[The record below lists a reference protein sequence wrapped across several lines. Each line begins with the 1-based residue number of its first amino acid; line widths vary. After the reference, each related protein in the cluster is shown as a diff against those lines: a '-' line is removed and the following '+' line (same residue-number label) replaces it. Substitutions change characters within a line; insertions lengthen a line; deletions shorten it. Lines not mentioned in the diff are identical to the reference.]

1 MREDIINIGVE
12 TLATYRMQCS
22 ANSPPSQLVIPEG
35 MKLMPIYLLSA
46 MKNPAFKLSM
56 QSRKLDNKIYW
67 IQKFLSMG
75 FGKAPYL
82 FYPRVY
88 KVTDI
93 TNVAG
98 NQYSYGNAD
107 LDWGFY
113 ADEDGTTMVK
123 PKVLNANSE
132 CLTRNDAYVM
142 DNGEYISM
150 YITKGIPDEFA
161 Q

>member
-1 MREDIINIGVE
+1 
-12 TLATYRMQCS
+12 
-22 ANSPPSQLVIPEG
+22 
-35 MKLMPIYLLSA
+35 MKLMPVYLLSA

-88 KVTDI
+88 KVTD
-93 TNVAG
+93 VVKVPG
-98 NQYSYGNAD
+98 NQYSYGNTG
-107 LDWGFY
+107 LDWGFF
-113 ADEDGTTMVK
+113 ADENATIMVK
-123 PKVLNANSE
+123 PKILNANSDG
-132 CLTRNDAYVM
+132 LTREDAYIM
-142 DNGEYISM
+142 DNGEFISL
-150 YITKGIPDEFA
+150 YITRGIPDEFA